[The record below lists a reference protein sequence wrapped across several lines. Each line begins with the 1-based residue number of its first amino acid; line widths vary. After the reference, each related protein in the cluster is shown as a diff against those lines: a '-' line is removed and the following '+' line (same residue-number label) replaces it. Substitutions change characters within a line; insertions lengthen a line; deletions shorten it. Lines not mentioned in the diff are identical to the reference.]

1 MLFHWL
7 WLSTLLLGALW
18 LFYYLGL
25 RREQSFRY
33 NRVLL
38 VLAPLLA
45 ATLPLLPLPALELS
59 TPLAAQQPLQFLLPE
74 ATANAEA
81 SHSVATA
88 VPWLVLCYGIGVA
101 LLLARLGG
109 QLWQLWRFAQSLPVE
124 QRTGYTLRRTSGRRP
139 TSSFGRTV
147 FWDDSLPLT
156 PAEGRQILAHEL
168 AHVRQHHTLDR
179 LWLRVW
185 QAVLW
190 PNPFVHLLP
199 PALHLTH
206 EYLADEAA
214 AATAPTHYVGL
225 LARQATRWLG
235 QTPTLA
241 HSFFSSSTLTRIA
254 MLNRPS
260 VTRRW
265 KQWLALPL
273 GCVLLGVVACEKNTP
288 ADDAALSQ
296 TASQAASMPA
306 PPPPPPPVVRNA
318 KGEQI
323 YNYVEQMP
331 EPPGGMG
338 GLLKYIGENIQYPKA
353 AMAAKLEGRSFVSF
367 TINKEGDIENVYIQK
382 GIFSPEHEAAA
393 QAMNDEAMRVV
404 KQLPRWT
411 PGKQDGQP
419 VNVSFTIPVTYML
432 EK

>member
-1 MLFHWL
+1 MIMLLHWL

-25 RREQSFRY
+25 RREPSFHY
-33 NRVLL
+33 NRLLL

-45 ATLPLLPLPALELS
+45 ATLPLLPLPPLELANPI
-59 TPLAAQQPLQFLLPE
+59 TAQGPLQFLLPE

-81 SHSVATA
+81 SHPVATA
-88 VPWLVLCYGIGVA
+88 IPWLVLCYGVGVA

-109 QLWQLWRFAQSLPVE
+109 QLWQLWRFARSLPIE
-124 QRTGYTLRRTSGRRP
+124 QHADYTLRRTNGQRP

-156 PAEGRQILAHEL
+156 SAEGRQILAHEL
-168 AHVRQHHTLDR
+168 AHVRQRHTLDR

-185 QAVLW
+185 QALLW

-214 AATAPTHYVGL
+214 AATSPTDYVGL

-260 VTRRW
+260 VPAAGSSGW
-265 KQWLALPL
+265 PYPL
-273 GCVLLGVVACEKNTP
+273 
-288 ADDAALSQ
+288 
-296 TASQAASMPA
+296 AASCWA
-306 PPPPPPPVVRNA
+306 
-318 KGEQI
+318 
-323 YNYVEQMP
+323 
-331 EPPGGMG
+331 
-338 GLLKYIGENIQYPKA
+338 
-353 AMAAKLEGRSFVSF
+353 
-367 TINKEGDIENVYIQK
+367 
-382 GIFSPEHEAAA
+382 
-393 QAMNDEAMRVV
+393 
-404 KQLPRWT
+404 
-411 PGKQDGQP
+411 
-419 VNVSFTIPVTYML
+419 
-432 EK
+432 